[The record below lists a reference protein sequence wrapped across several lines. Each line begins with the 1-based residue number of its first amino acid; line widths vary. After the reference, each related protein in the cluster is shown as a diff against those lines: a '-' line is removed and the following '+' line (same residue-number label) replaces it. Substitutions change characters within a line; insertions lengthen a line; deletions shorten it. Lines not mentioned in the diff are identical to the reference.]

1 MADVTVT
8 VANVSLRASPTSSV
22 VQVGQAVTA
31 AVPIYLKTSDNKYYI
46 ADANVGAEE
55 AAVVGIAMTPAATDE
70 YTYMVTAGTID
81 IGGTTVKGTTYIL
94 SATAGGIA
102 PETDYAT
109 GMYKTRI
116 GDASDTAGTIVLAIK
131 ATGQLKA

>member
-1 MADVTVT
+1 MADVSIT
-8 VANVSLRASPTSSV
+8 VANVSLRASPSGSV
-22 VQVGQAVTA
+22 VQVGEAVTA
-31 AVPIYLKTSDNKYYI
+31 MEPIYLKAADSKYYLG
-46 ADANVGAEE
+46 DANDSAM
-55 AAVVGIAMTPAATDE
+55 AAVVGIAVTPASADE

-102 PETDYAT
+102 PISDLASGMYAT
-109 GMYKTRI
+109 ILGT
-116 GDASDTAGTIVLAIK
+116 ASDTTGTIELAIK

>member
-1 MADVTVT
+1 MADVTIT
-8 VANVSLRASPTSSV
+8 VANVSLRASPSASV
-22 VQVGQAVTA
+22 VQVGEAVTA
-31 AVPIYLKTSDNKYYI
+31 GQPVYLKASDSKHWL
-46 ADANVGAEE
+46 ADANDSAM
-55 AAVVGIAMTPAATDE
+55 ATVVGIAMTPASADE

-102 PETDYAT
+102 PVADLASGMYAT
-109 GMYKTRI
+109 TLGV
-116 GDASDTAGTIVLAIK
+116 ASDTTGTVVLSIN